1 MKNIK
6 NSCNNIL
13 IYHIGYMTVHIK
25 YIKKKTDGVNFLHLY
40 ISKINAYFEEMLVST
55 DASKEMKK
63 YEELWSKIKD
73 IVRLKTNN

>member
-13 IYHIGYMTVHIK
+13 TYHIGYMTFQNLR
-25 YIKKKTDGVNFLHLY
+25 YIKTNSGDCLHLY
-40 ISKINAYFEEMLVST
+40 INKINGYFEEMLVST

-73 IVRLKTNN
+73 IIRLKTNN

>member
-6 NSCNNIL
+6 NSCSNIL
-13 IYHIGYMTVHIK
+13 IYHIGYMTVQNLR
-25 YIKKKTDGVNFLHLY
+25 YIKTDSVNFLHLY
-40 ISKINAYFEEMLVST
+40 INKINAYFEEMLVST

-73 IVRLKTNN
+73 IIRLKTNN

>member
-6 NSCNNIL
+6 NSYNNIL
-13 IYHIGYMTVHIK
+13 TYHIGYITFQNLRCIK
-25 YIKKKTDGVNFLHLY
+25 TNSVDCLHLY
-40 ISKINAYFEEMLVST
+40 INKINGYFEEMLVST

-73 IVRLKTNN
+73 IIRLKTNN

>member
-13 IYHIGYMTVHIK
+13 IYHIGYMTVQNLR
-25 YIKKKTDGVNFLHLY
+25 YIKTDSVNFLHLY
-40 ISKINAYFEEMLVST
+40 INKINAYFEEMLVST

-63 YEELWSKIKD
+63 YKELWSKIKD
-73 IVRLKTNN
+73 IIRLKTNN

>member
-6 NSCNNIL
+6 NSCTNIL
-13 IYHIGYMTVHIK
+13 IYHIGYMTVQNLR
-25 YIKKKTDGVNFLHLY
+25 YIKTDSVNFLHLY
-40 ISKINAYFEEMLVST
+40 INKINAYFEEMLVST

-73 IVRLKTNN
+73 IIRLKTNN